1 MKQSKMCSPTSTKT
15 LYKHV
20 PSRHHVLRRVGEE
33 GLEVFGH
40 DADDAAASGGSCPRN
55 VGRDEGVGGGENG
68 MIGRRRF
75 GGEDIAG
82 VGAETTGLQG
92 FGHRDVVNQC
102 AARRVDENQT
112 GGGSF
117 QNRRVDE
124 GAVLLREGAVERHDA
139 RGGKGFVEGDFA
151 HAGRERRF
159 FLRGDGA
166 HFRFEHTEE
175 FGNFAPDI
183 AHTDEGNAHAAEF
196 FDGFVPQTEIATARP
211 VTFAVQLRIV
221 SHAVG
226 DFEEQGEG
234 VLRHGERAICGHIAD
249 GDSTFAGG
257 GHVYHIIA
265 RGGHQNQAELG
276 ETVED
281 FGRDAHFVEDDHF
294 GIGRTRHDLC
304 ARRALVDG
312 ELTLFGQRSPIEIAG
327 VEYETVEKNDTGHNE
342 VFMEKEAKNGER
354 AETNREP
361 AEMCSASALI
371 VAA

>member
-1 MKQSKMCSPTSTKT
+1 MKQSKMCSPASTKT
-15 LYKHV
+15 LDKHAL
-20 PSRHHVLRRVGEE
+20 SRHHVLRRAGEE

-40 DADDAAASGGSCPRN
+40 DADDAAASGSSCPRD
-55 VGRDEGVGGGENG
+55 VGRDEGIGGGENE
-68 MIGRRRF
+68 MVGRGRF

-117 QNRRVDE
+117 QKRRVDE
-124 GAVLLREGAVERHDA
+124 SAVLLREGAVERHDA

-151 HAGRERRF
+151 HAGRERRLV
-159 FLRGDGA
+159 LRGDGA

-175 FGNFAPDI
+175 FGDLAPDV

-211 VTFAVQLRIV
+211 VTFAVQLRILP
-221 SHAVG
+221 HAVG

-234 VLRHGERAICGHIAD
+234 VLRHGERAVGGHIAD
-249 GDSTFAGG
+249 GDPTFAGG
-257 GHVYHIIA
+257 DDVHHIIA
-265 RGGHQNQAELG
+265 RGGDQNQAESG
-276 ETVED
+276 KPVED

-294 GIGRTRHDLC
+294 GFGGARHDLC
-304 ARRALVDG
+304 TRRALVDG
-312 ELTLFGQRSPIEIAG
+312 ELALFGQHSPIEIAG
-327 VEYETVEKNDTGHNE
+327 VEYKTVEKNDIGHNE
-342 VFMEKEAKNGER
+342 VYGER
-354 AETNREP
+354 GKEWRKSRDE
-361 AEMCSASALI
+361 S
-371 VAA
+371 